1 MEICVL
7 RKLLFGGSP
16 LEIVT
21 GNASVHL
28 LKITGEKKSIFD
40 YFEVF
45 VCYCIIWGLVDG
57 VTLFDLTCFL
67 WSVLS
72 SRVIFLHHLN

>member
-7 RKLLFGGSP
+7 RKLLFGESP
-16 LEIVT
+16 LEIVA

-28 LKITGEKKSIFD
+28 LKIAGGKKSIFD
-40 YFEVF
+40 YFKVL

-57 VTLFDLTCFL
+57 MTLFDLMCFL

-72 SRVIFLHHLN
+72 S

>member
-28 LKITGEKKSIFD
+28 LKITGEKNQSLTILRFS
-40 YFEVF
+40 FATASS
-45 VCYCIIWGLVDG
+45 G
-57 VTLFDLTCFL
+57 DL
-67 WSVLS
+67 
-72 SRVIFLHHLN
+72 